1 MRFHFTLLSS
11 LGLLFLLLPLLS
23 PNQPTEQATAEI
35 AGRGDSL
42 LSRVFLV
49 QQTGPTTPERPTSSP
64 VGLRLV
70 GSYLPLR
77 VGNRWTYEVEVNGKK
92 LARAVT
98 VEITQMIIKNFRSYY
113 VFNRFPFAPSLGV
126 SGSTI
131 RFDQKTRK
139 FCQLM
144 GDEEVDLFP
153 SDETHQMALK
163 PGESANG
170 EPDLRLLK
178 LDFEVTGNSA
188 SAPGT
193 IASKGEIVFKFDE
206 GIIAAVLTTERG
218 TEKYSLL
225 KAEVNIFTS
234 GQQSSVKE
242 LVTKEAPPATL
253 AAPTPYAAVGP
264 SVELE
269 ILPEN
274 GRIHFKLRVLNKQDK
289 MIPLDFANAQSF
301 DFIITAAGSDTPIW
315 QWSTG
320 RYFTKVKRSIGLQPG
335 DSREYTAEWNGLD
348 STHQPV
354 AAGTYRVVAVLST
367 SPEFRTEP
375 MEFNY
380 TPPPAR

>member
-1 MRFHFTLLSS
+1 MRFHSSLSS
-11 LGLLFLLLPLLS
+11 LFGLLIFLLPLPFS
-23 PNQPTEQATAEI
+23 A
-35 AGRGDSL
+35 
-42 LSRVFLV
+42 
-49 QQTGPTTPERPTSSP
+49 QQTGQSTVEMVGRRVSSPYRAFSGQQKEKTRAERPALAP
-64 VGLRLV
+64 AGLRLV
-70 GSYLPLR
+70 GPFLPLR

-92 LARAVT
+92 LPRPV
-98 VEITQMIIKNFRSYY
+98 VIEITQMTIKNFRSYY
-113 VFNRFPFAPSLGV
+113 TFNRFPFAPAVGPSV
-126 SGSTI
+126 PAI
-131 RFDQKTRK
+131 RFDRNSQR

-144 GDEEVDLFP
+144 GDQEVDLFP
-153 SDETHQMALK
+153 SDESHQVMLE
-163 PGESANG
+163 PGENADG
-170 EPDLRLLK
+170 EPDLRILK
-178 LDFEVTGNSA
+178 LDFQILNNAAV
-188 SAPGT
+188 PGA

-218 TEKYSLL
+218 TEKYTLL
-225 KAEVNIFTS
+225 KTEVHVFTS
-234 GQQSSVKE
+234 GQQSSPRE

-269 ILPEN
+269 ILPED

-289 MIPLDFANAQSF
+289 MIPLGFANAQSF
-301 DFIITAAGSDTPIW
+301 DFIVTAAASDQPIW

-335 DSREYTAEWNGLD
+335 DFREYAAQWGGLD

-354 AAGTYRVVAVLST
+354 AAGTYRVVGVLST